1 MENQKL
7 TQEELATLK
16 ELQQNGQTV
25 IEELGQIE
33 LAKFSLEQ
41 RRAKTEQFLTDLQ
54 KQEQE
59 FIQIITSKYGI
70 GSINSETGE
79 FIPSSTKD

>member
-7 TQEELATLK
+7 TQEELATLR

-59 FIQIITSKYGI
+59 FIQTITNKYGI
-70 GSINSETGE
+70 GSVNSETGE

>member
-7 TQEELATLK
+7 TQEELTTLQ
-16 ELQQNGQTV
+16 ELQQNGRVV

-33 LAKFSLEQ
+33 VAKFSLEQ
-41 RRAKTEQFLTDLQ
+41 RRTKAEQFLQDIQ

-59 FIQIITSKYGI
+59 FVQNITNKYGI
-70 GSINSETGE
+70 GSVNPETGE
-79 FIPSSTKD
+79 FIPSLKKD

>member
-59 FIQIITSKYGI
+59 FVQTITNKYGI
-70 GSINSETGE
+70 GSINPETGE
-79 FIPSSTKD
+79 FIPSSIKD

>member
-70 GSINSETGE
+70 GSVNSETGE

>member
-59 FIQIITSKYGI
+59 FIQTITNKYGI
-70 GSINSETGE
+70 GSINPETGE

>member
-7 TQEELATLK
+7 TQEELTTLK

-59 FIQIITSKYGI
+59 FVQTITNKYGI
-70 GSINSETGE
+70 GSINPETGE
-79 FIPSSTKD
+79 FIPSSTEN